1 MYNNSVL
8 MNTNKIA
15 LGTIGL
21 MLCIGLV
28 SCGGAPTTDNQN
40 KPTVSVS
47 GAKSGIVASD
57 TIANNVAASAKARRS
72 ALLGIFVSEYLSVSA
87 GANAAGSALL
97 GVEAQSDITHAQTT
111 VTDPDYQLL
120 QAFADALQVDV
131 ADLLNRSD
139 NRQESLDAYTTAL
152 NNVAERANNRYKEIG
167 VSLEEVKEDAR
178 TKRKELT
185 QAESEL
191 RTALR
196 EKNFDAAGEK
206 QKLVNERQSA
216 FAEVDLKQEQLD
228 DLKNTLDQLLTLY
241 GEKILAI
248 EKNREA
254 LIAGTRVVDVPGAE
268 ELQVIQRER
277 GRRSTGRGF
286 TEFDSL
292 FGEGLL
298 PQ

>member
-1 MYNNSVL
+1 MKT
-8 MNTNKIA
+8 NTIA

-21 MLCIGLV
+21 VLCIGLV
-28 SCGGAPTTDNQN
+28 GCGGTKTRKDSTAQTV
-40 KPTVSVS
+40 TVS
-47 GAKSGIVASD
+47 GGRSGIVASD
-57 TIANNVAASAKARRS
+57 TIANNTSATVKARRS
-72 ALLGIFVSEYLSVSA
+72 ALLGIFVSEYLSISNTT
-87 GANAAGSALL
+87 NAANSAIL
-97 GVEAQSDITHAQTT
+97 GVEAQSDITTSQTT

-152 NNVAERANNRYKEIG
+152 NNVAEKANNRYKEVG
-167 VSLEEVKEDAR
+167 AALEE
-178 TKRKELT
+178 TKALSRERKQELSK
-185 QAESEL
+185 AENEL

-196 EKNFDAAGEK
+196 DKNFDAAGEK
-206 QKLVNERQSA
+206 QKLVTEKQAA
-216 FAEVDLKQEQLD
+216 FSEVDLKQEQLQ
-228 DLKNTLDQLLTLY
+228 DLQNTLDQLLTLY

-254 LIAGTRVVDVPGAE
+254 LIAGTRVIDVPGAE

-277 GRRSTGRGF
+277 VRRSGGRGF
-286 TEFDSL
+286 NEFDSL
-292 FGEGLL
+292 FDEGLL

>member
-1 MYNNSVL
+1 